1 MYYHTF
7 DILEIPA
14 NEIVE
19 EKIYIMYKQR
29 ADKILIIFCDT
40 IFHLKNSSYY

>member
-1 MYYHTF
+1 MQKNAMYYHTF

-19 EKIYIMYKQR
+19 EKLYIMYK
-29 ADKILIIFCDT
+29 
-40 IFHLKNSSYY
+40 